1 MPTKD
6 PPATAARREA
16 RFVAGAIDVVV
27 LLLMLPLFLGFGGL
41 TVLLQTNWLEVDP
54 SGREWLWGYVV
65 ATLWFAAPL
74 WYVALGASFGGT
86 VGARLLRLRVLT
98 AAGEAPS
105 PRRALARA
113 LLLYPSLGLLG
124 LGPLIAL
131 ARGDSRPFHDSISGT
146 YVWQLDRIP

>member
-1 MPTKD
+1 M
-6 PPATAARREA
+6 
-16 RFVAGAIDVVV
+16 AGAIDVVV
-27 LLLMLPLFLGFGGL
+27 VLLMLPLFLGFAGL

-74 WYVALGASFGGT
+74 WYVALGAAFGGT
-86 VGARLLRLRVLT
+86 VGARVLHLRVLT
-98 AAGEAPS
+98 AAGDAPS
-105 PRRALARA
+105 PRRALGRA

-131 ARGDSRPFHDSISGT
+131 TRGDSRPFHDSIGGT
-146 YVWQLDRIP
+146 YVWQLDRTP

>member
-1 MPTKD
+1 MMPTMD
-6 PPATAARREA
+6 LPGAAARREA
-16 RFVAGAIDVVV
+16 CFVAGAIDVVV
-27 LLLMLPLFLGFGGL
+27 VLLMLPLFLGFAGL

-74 WYVALGASFGGT
+74 WYVALGAAFG
-86 VGARLLRLRVLT
+86 VT
-98 AAGEAPS
+98 AAGDAPS
-105 PRRALARA
+105 PRRALGRA

-131 ARGDSRPFHDSISGT
+131 TRGDSRPFHDSISGT
-146 YVWQLDRIP
+146 YVWQLDRTP